1 MYYLT
6 ETRAASS
13 ITIRRE
19 RLLPARGEVLA
30 HPGEQVGP
38 ADVIARCQLPGDTQV
53 VDVSRALGIRRE
65 RVAKYIGKN
74 VGDVVQAG
82 ELLASHGG
90 LLGRLK
96 PTCRAPVGGQVVAV
110 HDGLVLI
117 EATPSNFELRAH
129 LKGQVTNVMPG
140 VGVVISTTGVLIQG
154 MWGSGGEAE
163 GVLKVLVDSPR
174 KPLRARA
181 IDVSCH
187 GTIVTGGSGLDDK
200 ALEQAVVA
208 QVRGIIVG
216 SIGVDLRPLLKTLPF
231 PVIITEGFGSY
242 PMSQAIFALLQSN
255 AGREAMISAD
265 TQVRWGARRPE
276 IVIPLH
282 PEEVMVA
289 EDQGAFDLQV
299 GAKVRGLR
307 APHLGAIGEVT
318 DLPASPLTVESGTK
332 LLVAEVAFEDAE
344 PALIPVANLELIR

>member
-1 MYYLT
+1 MTYVT
-6 ETRAASS
+6 ETRAAPA

-38 ADVIARCQLPGDTQV
+38 ADVVARCQLPGDTKV
-53 VDVSRALGIRRE
+53 VDVSRTLGVRRE

-82 ELLASHGG
+82 ELLASRGG

-110 HDGLVLI
+110 RDGLVLI
-117 EATPSNFELRAH
+117 EATPSTFELRAH

-140 VGVVISTTGVLIQG
+140 VGVVISTTGALIQG

-187 GTIVTGGSGLDDK
+187 GTIVAGGSGMDDK
-200 ALEQAVVA
+200 VLEQAVAA

-216 SIGVDLRPLLKTLPF
+216 SISVDLHPLLKTLPF

-242 PMSQAIFALLQSN
+242 PMSQAIFSLLQSN
-255 AGREAMISAD
+255 AGREAMINAD

-276 IVIPLH
+276 IVIPVH
-282 PEEVMVA
+282 AEEAKVA
-289 EDQGAFDLQV
+289 EDQDAFDLRV
-299 GAKVRGLR
+299 GAQVRGLR
-307 APHLGAIGEVT
+307 APYLGAIGTVT
-318 DLPASPLTVESGTK
+318 DLPAALLTIESGTR
-332 LLVAEVAFEDAE
+332 LPVAEVAFEGAE
-344 PALIPVANLELIR
+344 PALVPVANLELIR

>member
-6 ETRAASS
+6 ETRAAPA

-187 GTIVTGGSGLDDK
+187 GTIVAGGSGLDDK
-200 ALEQAVVA
+200 VLEQAVAA

-216 SIGVDLRPLLKTLPF
+216 SIGVDLHPLLKTLPF

-242 PMSQAIFALLQSN
+242 PMSQAIFSLLQSN
-255 AGREAMISAD
+255 AGREAMISAE

-276 IVIPLH
+276 IVIPVH
-282 PEEVMVA
+282 AEEAMVA
-289 EDQGAFDLQV
+289 EEQDAFDLTV
-299 GAKVRGLR
+299 GAQVRGLR
-307 APHLGAIGEVT
+307 VPYLGAIGKVT
-318 DLPASPLTVESGTK
+318 HLPAGFLTIESGTK
-332 LLVAEVAFEDAE
+332 VLVAEVAFEGAE
-344 PALIPVANLELIR
+344 PALVPVANLELIR